1 MTERM
6 RLIGRE
12 LACRRGGRL
21 VFSGLS
27 FEVASGEML
36 ILRGPNGAGKT
47 TLLRLIA
54 GFTPPAAGELVL
66 EGGLPDLSVGQ
77 QSHYIAH
84 QNAIKP
90 QLTVMENLRF
100 WSRFHGGCAEHIYEA
115 IEAMDLAHLSHY
127 AAALLSAGQKRRLA
141 LARLLLA
148 KRPIWLLDEPTV
160 GLDAASVARL
170 QGLMERHLDDGGI
183 VIATTHID
191 LGMAAARVFEFAAC
205 HAAEETVEEAMEAA
219 P

>member
-1 MTERM
+1 M
-6 RLIGRE
+6 
-12 LACRRGGRL
+12 
-21 VFSGLS
+21 FSGLS

-47 TLLRLIA
+47 SLLRMIA
-54 GFTPPAAGELVL
+54 GFTPVAGGTLML
-66 EGGLPDLSVGQ
+66 EGGDEDLTIGQ
-77 QSHYIAH
+77 QSHYVAH

-100 WSRFHGGCAEHIYEA
+100 WSRFHGGCAERVDEA
-115 IEAMDLAHLSHY
+115 LEAMDLVHLSHY

-141 LARLLLA
+141 LARLMLA
-148 KRPIWLLDEPTV
+148 RRPLWLLDEPTV

-170 QGLMERHLDDGGI
+170 QALMAAHLDGGGI

-191 LGMAAARVFEFAAC
+191 LGMATARVFEFAAC
-205 HAAEETVEEAMEAA
+205 HQAEESIEAAMEAA

>member
-1 MTERM
+1 MTGRM
-6 RLIGRE
+6 RLIGRD

-54 GFTPPAAGELVL
+54 GFVPPAAGELIL
-66 EGGLPDLSVGQ
+66 EGGEPDLSAGQ

-90 QLTVMENLRF
+90 QLTVLENLRF
-100 WSRFHGGCAEHIYEA
+100 WSRFHDGGADRIPEA
-115 IEAMDLAHLSHY
+115 LEAMDLAHLSHY

-141 LARLLLA
+141 LARLKLA
-148 KRPIWLLDEPTV
+148 RRPIWLLDEPTV
-160 GLDAASVARL
+160 GLDAASVKRL
-170 QGLMERHLDDGGI
+170 QGLMERHLDEGGM

-205 HAAEETVEEAMEAA
+205 HMVEETVEAAMEAA